1 LLGWRLK
8 FEDRDEPTVCTVR
21 GGNLLAVD
29 ESGNYIYPIAP
40 ARNVTVILSQST
52 AASLIAE
59 WSQTDIN
66 YVKDVLAKIES
77 ALRPKATFRL

>member
-1 LLGWRLK
+1 M
-8 FEDRDEPTVCTVR
+8 
-21 GGNLLAVD
+21 
-29 ESGNYIYPIAP
+29 
-40 ARNVTVILSQST
+40 TVIISQST

-77 ALRPKATFRL
+77 ALWSQADINYIKDVLAKIESALRSKAAFRL